1 MTTSENVAEWRRM
14 CGEIEA
20 QDHCAISNGLR
31 YCAFVALFTFVA
43 VVPFLCLLGA
53 QP

>member
-20 QDHCAISNGLR
+20 QDHCAVSNALR
-31 YCAFVALFTFVA
+31 YCTFVALFAFVVA
-43 VVPFLCLLGA
+43 VPLLCVIGA
-53 QP
+53 AP